1 MTSSR
6 TGTKGVARA
15 DREAQIIEAATEVFG
30 TDGYAAASL
39 ETIAEQVGVSKPMI
53 YHYFGSKTGLFTA
66 CLHHNG
72 AIIADEIERIARE
85 DATGL
90 DRGLRTLEGIF
101 GVLEQQ
107 PLMWRL
113 FFDATAPADDADI
126 EAALTTYTD
135 RITGLAEEGV
145 SELMHLAG
153 NDDPLDVSA
162 MVTVWMSLVDSLVNW
177 WLDHPGESAQA
188 MTERSTRLILALYA
202 PGVAQ
207 VPV

>member
-1 MTSSR
+1 MASAR

-15 DREAQIIEAATEVFG
+15 DREAQIIEAATAVFG
-30 TDGYAAASL
+30 RDGFAGTSVDVV
-39 ETIAEQVGVSKPMI
+39 AEGVGISKPLV
-53 YHYFGSKTGLFTA
+53 YHYFGSKIGLFTA

-90 DRGLRTLEGIF
+90 ERGLRTLAGIF

-113 FFDATAPADDADI
+113 FFDTTTPVDDGI
-126 EAALTTYTD
+126 GAALATYTD
-135 RITGLAEEGV
+135 RITGLAQEGV

-153 NDDPLDVSA
+153 DDDPLDVSA
-162 MVTVWMSLVDSLVNW
+162 MVAVWMSLVDSLVNW
-177 WLDHPGESAQA
+177 WLDHPEESAQE
-188 MTERSTRLILALYA
+188 MTDRSTRLILALYA

-207 VPV
+207 SPA

>member
-1 MTSSR
+1 MASSR

-15 DREAQIIEAATEVFG
+15 DREAQIVDAATEVFG
-30 TDGYAAASL
+30 TDGYATTSL

-90 DRGLRTLEGIF
+90 ERGMRTLAGIF
-101 GVLEQQ
+101 GILEEQ

-113 FFDATAPADDADI
+113 FFDTTAPVDDEGI
-126 EAALTTYTD
+126 EAALATYTD
-135 RITGLAEEGV
+135 RITGLAQEGV
-145 SELMHLAG
+145 AELMHLAG

-162 MVTVWMSLVDSLVNW
+162 MVAVWMSLVDSLVNW
-177 WLDHPGESAQA
+177 WLEHPDESAHA
-188 MTERSTRLILALYA
+188 MTERSARLILALYA

-207 VPV
+207 VPA